1 MSRKIFEVTKIPK
14 PNADSSCTSTRK
26 PKLFLTKPQ
35 TTKKP
40 PKPLPQISSSTDISL
55 TEHSPNNNNKKHSS
69 KYTNNNTSISTT
81 STSAFL
87 LNNLLSKD
95 EAFPEYIISYTQ
107 EQLDTKYNLSET
119 LETYNYAIQFKRKD
133 YCSYL
138 QSMNPRNRWILFDWI
153 MEISNLQH
161 FNRETYHLCV
171 MLFDIYLSKIKSL
184 SVSEIQLIG
193 VTCMFIASKFEE
205 YRNPPVEFF
214 AQSTKFTYISRDIL
228 ECEKTI
234 LKTLNWK
241 IHALTLNFWS
251 NYLIYK
257 WDTFISLQQQQQ
269 QRNNSIITFKAKPIM
284 YIQFFGVIDVISM
297 DYYNIFKD
305 QKIIC
310 GCVLYLLIGLYMK
323 VFTLCDVSSKFSNND
338 NNNNYNEIDS
348 DSFVNYNMFMT
359 SFLTKEYGVELNSI
373 NEYIYYV
380 SEFFVQ
386 ELFDNA
392 KERIMSL
399 QGRSVLT
406 QDYSIVKMKILEKI
420 RK

>member
-1 MSRKIFEVTKIPK
+1 MSRKIFEVTKVCK
-14 PNADSSCTSTRK
+14 ANAVCLVTSTRK
-26 PKLFLTKPQ
+26 SKLFLTTPQ

-40 PKPLPQISSSTDISL
+40 SKALRQISSSTDISL
-55 TEHSPNNNNKKHSS
+55 TEHSPNNNNNKKPS
-69 KYTNNNTSISTT
+69 KYNTSNSVNTT
-81 STSAFL
+81 SSFI
-87 LNNLLSKD
+87 LNNLLSK
-95 EAFPEYIISYTQ
+95 EEVFPDYVISYTQ
-107 EQLDTKYNLSET
+107 EQLDSKYNLSDT
-119 LETYNYAIQFKRKD
+119 LETYNYNVQFKRKD

-138 QSMNPRNRWILFDWI
+138 TSMNPRNRWILFDWI
-153 MEISNLQH
+153 MEISNLEH

-171 MLFDIYLSKIKSL
+171 MLFDVYLSRIKTL

-234 LKTLNWK
+234 LKKLNWK
-241 IHALTLNFWS
+241 VQTLTLNFWS
-251 NYLIYK
+251 NYLIHK
-257 WDTFISLQQQQQ
+257 WDTFISRQQQH
-269 QRNNSIITFKAKPIM
+269 NNIITFKSKPIM

-323 VFTLCDVSSKFSNND
+323 IFTLGDVASKFSAH
-338 NNNNYNEIDS
+338 EIDS
-348 DSFVNYNMFMT
+348 NNFVNFNMFMT
-359 SFLTKEYGVELNSI
+359 SFLAKEYGVELNVV

-380 SEFFVQ
+380 SEFFVE

-392 KERIMSL
+392 KERILSL

-406 QDYSIVKMKILEKI
+406 QDYSIIKAKILEKI